1 MTARN
6 PGLAEKRV
14 KSGVS
19 KVVYGN
25 PPKWLSKKVAAA
37 TKRLGGNARAF
48 YPMLEFLL
56 SMEKKY
62 GQSCFYAMLDHA
74 GKTHIDGKLAY
85 VFEPYLEFN
94 DARLPAA
101 VANLRAELDCNVEV
115 SKTSWHFPEE
125 TIRICFTE
133 KTR

>member
-25 PPKWLSKKVAAA
+25 PPQWLSKKIAAA

-56 SMEKKY
+56 LMEKKY
-62 GQSCFYAMLDHA
+62 GASCFYAMLDQE
-74 GKTHIDGKLAY
+74 GKTHIDGKLA
-85 VFEPYLEFN
+85 
-94 DARLPAA
+94 
-101 VANLRAELDCNVEV
+101 
-115 SKTSWHFPEE
+115 
-125 TIRICFTE
+125 
-133 KTR
+133 